1 MARTR
6 WQSRY
11 CFRLKELSMVKN
23 DDKSA
28 AIQIG
33 VIILMFIV
41 VGVILVVVANI
52 IA

>member
-1 MARTR
+1 
-6 WQSRY
+6 
-11 CFRLKELSMVKN
+11 MVKN

-28 AIQIG
+28 ALQIG

>member
-1 MARTR
+1 
-6 WQSRY
+6 
-11 CFRLKELSMVKN
+11 MVN
-23 DDKSA
+23 SDDKSA

-41 VGVILVVVANI
+41 IGVILVVVANI

>member
-1 MARTR
+1 
-6 WQSRY
+6 
-11 CFRLKELSMVKN
+11 MVEN

-33 VIILMFIV
+33 VIVIMFMVI
-41 VGVILVVVANI
+41 GVILVIAANI

>member
-1 MARTR
+1 
-6 WQSRY
+6 
-11 CFRLKELSMVKN
+11 MVNN

-33 VIILMFIV
+33 IIILMFIV
-41 VGVILVVVANI
+41 VGVILVIAANM

>member
-1 MARTR
+1 
-6 WQSRY
+6 
-11 CFRLKELSMVKN
+11 MVEN

-33 VIILMFIV
+33 IIIVMFIV
-41 VGVILVVVANI
+41 IGVLLVIAANI

>member
-1 MARTR
+1 
-6 WQSRY
+6 
-11 CFRLKELSMVKN
+11 MVKN

-41 VGVILVVVANI
+41 IGVILVIVANI

>member
-1 MARTR
+1 MAN
-6 WQSRY
+6 
-11 CFRLKELSMVKN
+11 N

-33 VIILMFIV
+33 IIILVFV
-41 VGVILVVVANI
+41 VIGVALVILANM

>member
-1 MARTR
+1 
-6 WQSRY
+6 
-11 CFRLKELSMVKN
+11 MVKN

-41 VGVILVVVANI
+41 IGVILVVVANI

>member
-1 MARTR
+1 
-6 WQSRY
+6 
-11 CFRLKELSMVKN
+11 MVNN

-41 VGVILVVVANI
+41 IGVILVVVANI

>member
-1 MARTR
+1 
-6 WQSRY
+6 
-11 CFRLKELSMVKN
+11 MVNN

-28 AIQIG
+28 ALQIG

>member
-1 MARTR
+1 
-6 WQSRY
+6 
-11 CFRLKELSMVKN
+11 MVNN

-28 AIQIG
+28 ALQIG

-41 VGVILVVVANI
+41 IGVILVVVANI

>member
-1 MARTR
+1 
-6 WQSRY
+6 
-11 CFRLKELSMVKN
+11 MVNN

-33 VIILMFIV
+33 VLILMFIV
-41 VGVILVVVANI
+41 IGVILVVVANI

>member
-1 MARTR
+1 
-6 WQSRY
+6 
-11 CFRLKELSMVKN
+11 MVEN

-33 VIILMFIV
+33 VIIVMFIV
-41 VGVILVVVANI
+41 IGVLLVIAANI